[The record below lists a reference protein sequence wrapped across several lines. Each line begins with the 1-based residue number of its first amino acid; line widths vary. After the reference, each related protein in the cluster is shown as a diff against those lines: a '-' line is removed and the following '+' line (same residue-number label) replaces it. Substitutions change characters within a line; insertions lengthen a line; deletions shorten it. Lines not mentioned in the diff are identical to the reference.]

1 MSTELPQQIKNI
13 NHEVKYKYGDIYAE
27 QVNEVINDVPNL
39 FKLLSLNN
47 SLA

>member
-27 QVNEVINDVPNL
+27 QVNEIINDVPNL
-39 FKLLSLNN
+39 FKL
-47 SLA
+47 